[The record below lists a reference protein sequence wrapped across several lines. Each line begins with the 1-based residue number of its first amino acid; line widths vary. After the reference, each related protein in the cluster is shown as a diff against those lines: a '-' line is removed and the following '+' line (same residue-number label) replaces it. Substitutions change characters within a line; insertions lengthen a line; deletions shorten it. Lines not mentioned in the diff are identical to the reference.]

1 MAEKKPPVE
10 GRAKGGVARAQSLTA
25 DERKAIAKRAAATR
39 WSGAAEVPEAIAASG
54 DTPLILGDREIDCYV
69 LEDGTRVLSQRG
81 FLRAIGRNERVNMR
95 DADVP
100 FMLRGAAFE
109 PYLTPEVLAMAK
121 PIVFT
126 TPNGMRA
133 YGFRAELLTLVCEI
147 YQRAEDDKKLAPN
160 QRPLAVQARILT
172 RALAFVGIVAL
183 VDEATHYQER
193 RTKDALAEILRTFV
207 AKEISQ
213 WVKTFP
219 DEFYTELFRL
229 RGVSYETSSV
239 KRPPYFGTL
248 TNNIVYDRLAPGV
261 KDELKELTPRD
272 DKGRPTQ
279 KYFQR
284 LTQSHGYPKLLS
296 HLGSVVTL
304 MKLSTDYNEFKAHLD
319 RIHPSFD
326 KTIPMEL
333 LNDDGKGL

>member
-1 MAEKKPPVE
+1 MAEKKPAGE
-10 GRAKGGVARAQSLTA
+10 GRAKGGVARARSLTPA
-25 DERKAIAKRAAATR
+25 ERKAIAQRAAATR
-39 WSGAAEVPEAIAASG
+39 WGENELPTAIAWSG
-54 DTPLILGDREIDCYV
+54 DTPLVLGDIEIDCYV

-81 FLRAIGRNERVNMR
+81 FLTAIGRNVRVNMR
-95 DADVP
+95 DADTP

-109 PYLTPEVLAMAK
+109 PYLTSEVLEMAK
-121 PIVFT
+121 PIPFR
-126 TPNGMRA
+126 TPHGGRA
-133 YGFRAELLTLVCEI
+133 YGFRAELLTVVCEL
-147 YQRAEDDKKLAPN
+147 YQRAEDDGTLTAN
-160 QRPLAVQARILT
+160 QRATAKQARVLT

-193 RTKDALAEILRTFV
+193 RTKDALAEILRAFV
-207 AKEISQ
+207 AKEISP

-229 RGVSYETSSV
+229 RDVSYEASSV
-239 KRPPYFGTL
+239 KRPPYFGHL

-272 DKGRPTQ
+272 EKGRATQ

-284 LTQSHGYPKLLS
+284 LTSGIGYPKLLS

-304 MKLSTDYNEFKAHLD
+304 MKMSKDYKEFERHLD
-319 RIHPSFD
+319 RFHPRFD
-326 KTIPMEL
+326 KTLPMEL
-333 LNDDGKGL
+333 LDDDGKGL